1 MSTTQNTTESVK
13 GQATR
18 PFKICVYCQAYYK
31 TKIDVPANLTKEEA
45 FTYAKEHL
53 QDIPIT
59 ELKYIPD
66 SDELD
71 DEDLENGESDFAD

>member
-1 MSTTQNTTESVK
+1 MSTTPNPTESVK
-13 GQATR
+13 EQATR
-18 PFKICVYCQAYYK
+18 PFKVCVYCQAYYK
-31 TKIDVPANLTKEEA
+31 TEIDVPANLTKEEA
-45 FTYAKEHL
+45 FAYAKEHL

-59 ELKYIPD
+59 ELEYIPD